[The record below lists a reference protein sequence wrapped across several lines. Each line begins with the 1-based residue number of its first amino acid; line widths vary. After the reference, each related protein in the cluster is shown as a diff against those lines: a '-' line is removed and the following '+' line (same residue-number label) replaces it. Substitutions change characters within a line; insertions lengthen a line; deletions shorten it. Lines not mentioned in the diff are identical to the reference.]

1 VERTLTAIP
10 GIEEMQLVQNEL
22 HLLLVKL
29 VVGTRFAYEA
39 EKALHQELKSV
50 FGEAVAIQIQYLSN
64 LDQSRTG
71 KYRFAIC
78 NV

>member
-1 VERTLTAIP
+1 
-10 GIEEMQLVQNEL
+10 MQLVQNEL

-29 VVGTRFAYEA
+29 VIGMRFDQEA
-39 EKALHQELKSV
+39 ERALRQELKSV

-64 LDQSRTG
+64 LNQSWTG